1 MNQEKYLLIDIGNS
15 RMKWNIWWRGAR
27 HFARDTQIVDYKP
40 QAIERVLDNEWQDV
54 ETAVNAILIANVAGE
69 SIAQQV
75 AAWCVGHWGI
85 DPQFITSGASFHSV
99 RNGYREHRQ
108 LGVDRWLA
116 VIAAQQL
123 CPDQDIIVI
132 DCGTATTVDT
142 LTRNGQ
148 HYAGP
153 IMPGCQLMQR
163 ALLANTAALN
173 LASGDHDS
181 MSVYVENT
189 QNAIV
194 SGVNFAASS
203 ALNTIVSQIRRKL
216 SGELGDSE
224 AKVIVTGGA
233 AQQLMP
239 LTQIN
244 HSIVE
249 PDLVL
254 IGLRRL
260 AGEKQ

>member
-1 MNQEKYLLIDIGNS
+1 MSQRNFLLLDIGNS
-15 RMKWNIWWRGAR
+15 RMKWNVWQRDAK
-27 HFARDTQIVDYKP
+27 HFARDTQIVDYKS
-40 QAIERVLDNEWQDV
+40 QAIKQVLDSEWGEIRNV
-54 ETAVNAILIANVAGE
+54 IHAVLVANVAGE
-69 SIAQQV
+69 SVAQQV
-75 AAWCVGHWGI
+75 TAWCVEHWGI
-85 DPQFITSGASFHSV
+85 DPRFITTGATFHSV
-99 RNGYREHRQ
+99 KNGYRDHRQ

-123 CPDQDIIVI
+123 CPDQDVIVI

-142 LTRNGQ
+142 LDRNGQ

-153 IMPGCQLMQR
+153 IMPGCHLMQG
-163 ALLANTAALN
+163 ALLANTAKLDIT
-173 LASGDHDS
+173 SGDHES
-181 MSVYVENT
+181 MSAYVENT

-194 SGVNFAASS
+194 SGANFAASS
-203 ALNTIVSQIRRKL
+203 ALNTIVSQIRRRL
-216 SGELGDSE
+216 ADEFGDSE

-244 HSIVE
+244 HFRSE

-260 AGEKQ
+260 ADEK